1 MIFETSL
8 RKDSSNMDMKIGN
21 SLPDITLKNQDNELV
36 TLHDF
41 IGKNPLVIYF
51 YPKDETPGCIREAC
65 TFRDQFENFTEIGA
79 QVFGVSSDSV
89 SSHKRFATKYRLNF
103 QLLSDPDKK
112 AEKAFE
118 VPRRLLGLLPGRVT
132 YVFDKK
138 GQLIHE
144 FNSSLYPAKH
154 IREAMEALKKAS

>member
-1 MIFETSL
+1 
-8 RKDSSNMDMKIGN
+8 MKIGDQIPN
-21 SLPDITLKNQDNELV
+21 LTLNNQDGV
-36 TLHDF
+36 PIRLHDF

-65 TFRDQFENFTEIGA
+65 SFRDQFEDFVEIGA

-89 SSHKRFATKYRLNF
+89 ASHKRFATKYRLNF

-112 AEKAFE
+112 AESAFD

-132 YVFDKK
+132 YTFNIN
-138 GQLIHE
+138 GQLIHT
-144 FNSSLYPAKH
+144 FNSSISPKKH
-154 IREAMEALKKAS
+154 ISEAIEALRKAS